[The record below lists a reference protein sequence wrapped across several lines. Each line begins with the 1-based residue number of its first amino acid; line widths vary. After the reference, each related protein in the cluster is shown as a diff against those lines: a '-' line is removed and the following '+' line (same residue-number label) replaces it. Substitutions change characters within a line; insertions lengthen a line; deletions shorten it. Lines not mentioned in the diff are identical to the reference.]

1 MRWQLI
7 ALVAVVPVVLAGVVA
22 FAQDK
27 SFDSAPK
34 GLAQDKK
41 EQAKTRYFEM
51 RTYIANPGKMQ
62 ALHARFRDHTNKLF
76 VKHGM
81 ELVGYWT
88 PTAGENAESTLVYI
102 LAYPSKEAR
111 DASWKAF
118 QADPDWQKAKAE
130 SEKEGVL
137 VSKVIQQFMAP
148 TDYSPIK

>member
-7 ALVAVVPVVLAGVVA
+7 ALLAVVPAALAGVVA

-27 SFDSAPK
+27 KD
-34 GLAQDKK
+34 Q
-41 EQAKTRYFEM
+41 KTRFFEM

-88 PTAGENAESTLVYI
+88 PTAGENADHTLVYI
-102 LAYPSKEAR
+102 LAYPSEAAR
-111 DASWKAF
+111 KTSWDAF
-118 QADPDWQKAKAE
+118 QNDPDWKKAKAD
-130 SEKEGVL
+130 SEKEGGL
-137 VSKVIQQFMAP
+137 VSKVISQFLAP